1 MSERRKF
8 IKGSL
13 AAAAVVAAGSASS
26 ALAMPKSCPKS
37 CPTANPSLTGIIYSK
52 ANPGKWEKKVGG
64 HAPQVTVADGKVTVL
79 TNHGMSEKHF
89 IVRHTLVLA
98 DGTVAGEKTFSPS
111 DEKAESVFELP
122 ADYKGRIIATS
133 FCNLHDFWVTPAQ
146 V

>member
-1 MSERRKF
+1 MSERREF
-8 IKGSL
+8 LKGSL

-26 ALAMPKSCPKS
+26 AMAMPQGCPKS
-37 CPTANPSLTGIIYSK
+37 CPTANKNLAGIVYSK

-64 HAPQVTVADGKVTVL
+64 HAPKVTVADGNVTVK
-79 TNHGMSEKHF
+79 TNHGMSEKHY

-98 DGTVAGEKTFSPS
+98 DGTVAGEKTFYPS

-122 ADYKGRIIATS
+122 ADYKGRIVATS
-133 FCNLHDFWVTPAQ
+133 FCNLHDFWITPSQ

>member
-1 MSERRKF
+1 MSERREF

-37 CPTANPSLTGIIYSK
+37 CPTANPGLTGIIYSA
-52 ANPGKWEKKVGG
+52 ANPGKWEKKVAG
-64 HAPQVTVADGKVTVL
+64 HAPQVAVSDGKVMVT
-79 TNHGMSEKHF
+79 TKHGMSEKHY

-98 DGTVAGEKTFSPS
+98 DGTVAGEKTFFPS
-111 DEKAESVFELP
+111 AEKAESVFDLP
-122 ADYKGRIIATS
+122 ADYKGRIMATS

>member
-1 MSERRKF
+1 MSERREF
-8 IKGSL
+8 IKRSL

-26 ALAMPKSCPKS
+26 ALAMPKSCPI
-37 CPTANPSLTGIIYSK
+37 ANPSLTGIIYSK

-79 TNHGMSEKHF
+79 TNHGMSEKHY

-98 DGTVAGEKTFSPS
+98 DGTVAGEKTFSPA
-111 DEKAESVFELP
+111 DEKAESVFDLP
-122 ADYKGRIIATS
+122 ADYKGRIMATS